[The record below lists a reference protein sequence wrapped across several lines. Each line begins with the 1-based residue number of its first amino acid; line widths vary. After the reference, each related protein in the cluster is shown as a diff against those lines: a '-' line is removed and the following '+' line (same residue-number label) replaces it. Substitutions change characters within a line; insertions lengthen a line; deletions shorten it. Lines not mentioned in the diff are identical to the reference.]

1 MKHWLLGA
9 FVVVLIAGLVITLLH
24 GDAAAPT
31 LAHVESAPTHPSTD
45 PSVAPDRH
53 DAEVAESSRQNVAS
67 LTAPAAR
74 PAPGRPHGR
83 VIDKQSSSSL
93 AFFRL
98 ELPLENGELEALTTD
113 ANGEF
118 ASASVRAA
126 GPLSVKL
133 LDVGGRI
140 AAQRLNGSV
149 LNWNEAQERKV
160 EWNGKDP
167 IVIAVDYS
175 VVVPLRFTSPAGL
188 TYDDFGAELF
198 DLDPRDAPVESAL
211 MSCESRVRGAPPF
224 ARFRSLG
231 FLAANQDPKLVRITS
246 NDGFWRGS
254 GWSKCGPFGYEQA
267 EIELVHSGRIVA
279 ELV

>member
-1 MKHWLLGA
+1 
-9 FVVVLIAGLVITLLH
+9 
-24 GDAAAPT
+24 
-31 LAHVESAPTHPSTD
+31 
-45 PSVAPDRH
+45 
-53 DAEVAESSRQNVAS
+53 
-67 LTAPAAR
+67 
-74 PAPGRPHGR
+74 
-83 VIDKQSSSSL
+83 
-93 AFFRL
+93 
-98 ELPLENGELEALTTD
+98 
-113 ANGEF
+113 
-118 ASASVRAA
+118 
-126 GPLSVKL
+126 
-133 LDVGGRI
+133 
-140 AAQRLNGSV
+140 
-149 LNWNEAQERKV
+149 
-160 EWNGKDP
+160 
-167 IVIAVDYS
+167 VIAVDYS